1 MIMQPQEVTIAK
13 EKIKLCLRHSSISV
27 TNTWIQYHS
36 YYLIDKNKNENY
48 DDENNDNY
56 TNG

>member
-1 MIMQPQEVTIAK
+1 MQPQEVTIAK
-13 EKIKLCLRHSSISV
+13 EKIRLWHSSISV

-36 YYLIDKNKNENY
+36 YYLINKNKNENY

>member
-1 MIMQPQEVTIAK
+1 MLPQEVTIAK
-13 EKIKLCLRHSSISV
+13 EKIRLYLRHSSISV
-27 TNTWIQYHS
+27 TNTWLQYHS
-36 YYLIDKNKNENY
+36 YYLINKNKKENY